1 MTKRFNKK
9 GIALETA
16 IVFLVVIF
24 SFCTL
29 VSTTALVGSKQGKIE
44 KIRIENKAKLD
55 QIGEKFVAGDLQEGI
70 VGDNEFYVKKIES
83 QQDNTI
89 TLQVWYG
96 SKVSGNADLTVV
108 LEKGADDKVTV
119 KQWYYATIN
128 QNSQQGDRPWL
139 KSII

>member
-55 QIGEKFVAGDLQEGI
+55 QIGEDFIAGKLKENYQGFT
-70 VGDNEFYVKKIES
+70 VKSSGDKL
-83 QQDNTI
+83 

-96 SKVSGNADLTVV
+96 SEASQDADLTVV
-108 LEKGADDKVTV
+108 LEKGAGDKVTV

-128 QNSQQGDRPWL
+128 QNSQQGEIDHG
-139 KSII
+139 

>member
-55 QIGEKFVAGDLQEGI
+55 QIGEDFIAGKLKENYQGFT
-70 VGDNEFYVKKIES
+70 VKSSGDKL
-83 QQDNTI
+83 

-96 SKVSGNADLTVV
+96 SEASQDADLTVV
-108 LEKGADDKVTV
+108 LEKGAGDKVTV

-128 QNSQQGDRPWL
+128 QNSQQGEIDHG
-139 KSII
+139 KNQ

>member
-55 QIGEKFVAGDLQEGI
+55 QIGEDFIAGKLQENYQG
-70 VGDNEFYVKKIES
+70 FTVKSSEDKL
-83 QQDNTI
+83 

-96 SKVSGNADLTVV
+96 SEASQDADLTVV
-108 LEKGADDKVTV
+108 LEKGAGDKVTV

-128 QNSQQGDRPWL
+128 QNSQQGEIDHG
-139 KSII
+139 